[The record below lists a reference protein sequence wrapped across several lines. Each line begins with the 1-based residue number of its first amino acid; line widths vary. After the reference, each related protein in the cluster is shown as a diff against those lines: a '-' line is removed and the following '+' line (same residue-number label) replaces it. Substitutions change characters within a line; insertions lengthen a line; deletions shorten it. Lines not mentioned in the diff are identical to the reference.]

1 MTMRAIWPFRHIGLK
16 LVSVAIAVLLWMV
29 IAGEETVERG
39 LRVPLELQQ
48 FPPGLEL
55 LGDVPTTADVRVR
68 GVSGTLS
75 RISPGD
81 IVAVLDLRGA
91 RAGERLFH
99 LTPEQVRAP
108 FGVEVV
114 QVTPPTVAVAFEKA
128 ASRIV
133 PIKPATE
140 GRPAAGYMVGKTTA
154 DPPTVEVEGPESAV
168 HRVTDALTEPV
179 SVAGAVR
186 TVQETVTVGT
196 LDPAVRVK
204 TQRTVQVTVQIVPAP
219 LEQTVR
225 DRPVHV
231 RKLGANLMATVVP
244 TEVDVTLRG
253 SREALA
259 RIRPDET
266 TAYVDLTDMVAGAVR
281 PVQETVTV
289 GTLDPAVRV
298 KTQRT
303 VQVTVQILPAPLEQT
318 VRDRPV
324 LLRNLAAN
332 LTATPIPFEVD
343 VTLRGSREA
352 LARIQPDDA
361 TAYVD
366 LTDMGAGEYTVTVHA
381 ESSRDAGVARI
392 EPAAIAVRIT
402 SAKN

>member
-1 MTMRAIWPFRHIGLK
+1 MGAIWPFRHIGLK

-114 QVTPPTVAVAFEKA
+114 QVTPPTVAVVFEKA
-128 ASRIV
+128 ASRNV
-133 PIKPATE
+133 PIKPAIE

-154 DPPTVEVEGPESAV
+154 DPPTVEVVGPESAV
-168 HRVTDALTEPV
+168 RRVTDALTEPV

-186 TVQETVTVGT
+186 PVQETVTVGT

-225 DRPVHV
+225 DRPV
-231 RKLGANLMATVVP
+231 
-244 TEVDVTLRG
+244 
-253 SREALA
+253 
-259 RIRPDET
+259 
-266 TAYVDLTDMVAGAVR
+266 
-281 PVQETVTV
+281 
-289 GTLDPAVRV
+289 
-298 KTQRT
+298 
-303 VQVTVQILPAPLEQT
+303 
-318 VRDRPV
+318 

-332 LTATPIPFEVD
+332 LTATPIPSEVD

-381 ESSRDAGVARI
+381 DSSRDAGVARI